1 MLFIHTR
8 YLGIEMSNE
17 KSKIYLCTDADA
29 KDEDKQGDVMAGLIA
44 KQLTPVF
51 LLTGQCSRRRRK
63 RNSGGGRYLSIDSI
77 LKRKCS
83 SNLNKSTPVLRNEV
97 FFSKEAGCQQ
107 PPHQN

>member
-1 MLFIHTR
+1 
-8 YLGIEMSNE
+8 MSNE

-63 RNSGGGRYLSIDSI
+63 RNSDGGRYLSIDSI
-77 LKRKCS
+77 LKKKVFIRSKQTT
-83 SNLNKSTPVLRNEV
+83 LVLRTKV